1 MKQPLDLSPVIA
13 PDAPTWW
20 PLAWGWWAVIITAI
34 ALIALVFFIVKR
46 RQKKQQAKNEALAY
60 FQPKKNNRSQ
70 KSSPSP
76 SEAQDI
82 IRQAALSYFPR
93 EKVAGLAGDDWL
105 KFLDSQ
111 LAKPLFATKQAQW
124 QQTLYQDTTSM
135 NDEQRKAHQQLVN
148 DCETWLR
155 KALPPKRGRYD

>member
-1 MKQPLDLSPVIA
+1 MNQPLDLSPIITPSA
-13 PDAPTWW
+13 PSWW

-60 FQPKKNNRSQ
+60 FHKKNNRSQ

-82 IRQAALSYFPR
+82 VRQAALSYFPR

>member
-34 ALIALVFFIVKR
+34 ALIALVFFIVR
-46 RQKKQQAKNEALAY
+46 RRKNNQQAKQEALSY
-60 FQPKKNNRSQ
+60 FSNRQ
-70 KSSPSP
+70 SSNRLSP
-76 SEAQDI
+76 SEAQRI
-82 IRQAALSYFPR
+82 LRQAALSYFPR

-105 KFLDSQ
+105 KFLDAQ
-111 LAKPLFATKQAQW
+111 LKKPLFVAKQSQW
-124 QQTLYQDTTSM
+124 QQALYQDAALM
-135 NDEQRKAHQQLVN
+135 NDDQKKAQQQLVN

-155 KALPPKRGRYD
+155 KALPPKRGRYE

>member
-1 MKQPLDLSPVIA
+1 M
-13 PDAPTWW
+13 
-20 PLAWGWWAVIITAI
+20 AWGWWAVIITAI

-111 LAKPLFATKQAQW
+111 LAKPL
-124 QQTLYQDTTSM
+124 
-135 NDEQRKAHQQLVN
+135 
-148 DCETWLR
+148 
-155 KALPPKRGRYD
+155 

>member
-46 RQKKQQAKNEALAY
+46 RKNNQQAKQEALSY
-60 FQPKKNNRSQ
+60 FSNSQ
-70 KSSPSP
+70 SQDGLSPSK
-76 SEAQDI
+76 AQDI
-82 IRQAALSYFPR
+82 VRQAALSYFPR
-93 EKVAGLAGDDWL
+93 EKIAGLSGNDWL
-105 KFLDSQ
+105 EFLDAQ
-111 LAKPLFATKQAQW
+111 LAKPLFVAKQSQW
-124 QQTLYQDTTSM
+124 QQALYQDAALI
-135 NDEQRKAHQQLVN
+135 NDEQKKAQQQLVN

-155 KALPPKRGRYD
+155 KALPPKRGRYE